1 MSTTQFDRCLQHKE
15 IWINTLDSKLLS
27 KQTIICQSTIQ
38 NALDFIESIR
48 DNNESININVLIT
61 GSLHLVGGVLK
72 LIKRSQID
80 AAKNIEEYSKKIK
93 TNNDDIQIVKR
104 LRTT

>member
-15 IWINTLDSKLLS
+15 IWIKSLDPKLMD
-27 KQTIICQSTIQ
+27 KQTIICHSTIQ

-48 DNNESININVLIT
+48 ENNDSLNINVLVT

-72 LIKRSQID
+72 LIKNSSREAD
-80 AAKNIEEYSKKIK
+80 KNIKRAKSID
-93 TNNDDIQIVKR
+93 DDIQGIKR
-104 LRTT
+104 LRTV